1 MSNYDNNV
9 DFVNGNI
16 QDIANAYYQRDVQM
30 NLSFDQIKAHSLR
43 KLGYTQETIQRIVL
57 NRFTRHISDMVGD
70 FNQNVQFNNNQFDIN
85 NVNNLPDVFNIGIHQ
100 MFENFRNSTMIQNL
114 INERMD
120 RMNVLGNVSNHEEF
134 YSQMTREELAYLGY

>member
-1 MSNYDNNV
+1 MYNYDNNV